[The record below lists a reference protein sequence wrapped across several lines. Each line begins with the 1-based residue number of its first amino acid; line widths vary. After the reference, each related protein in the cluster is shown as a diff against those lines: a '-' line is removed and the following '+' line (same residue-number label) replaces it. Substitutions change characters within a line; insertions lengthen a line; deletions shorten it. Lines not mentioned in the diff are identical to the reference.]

1 LSDYNLQTRPV
12 RVQQDRPS
20 GPTRIA
26 ISVLAKLGVLILVG
40 AATLGAIWGGPQL
53 GDHEAIVAECARN
66 MRLTSDWLVPSFLD
80 TAWMRKPPLP
90 YWLVAAASYLFP
102 NDPELDLPVT
112 TEAARLPTAVS
123 ALLTILML
131 WHLASSMFGKCAGM
145 VTAVVASSSILF
157 LLYSANA
164 TAEMLLTFCCTWA
177 FLHFW
182 HAVTTRRGWVRFV
195 HMMLFYIALGA
206 GMLAKGPMPMVMVG
220 LPLAVWWYTERPLRL
235 LACLGLSGWRQVLA
249 CFGRQIPRQTAR
261 AFTHLYIVPGLIL
274 FAAIFIP
281 WMVAVGREFPHAWN
295 IWNWQYFQRAQN
307 NYEDTR
313 VRGPF
318 YYLPV
323 MIGLVLPWVFL
334 LAEAVAAPWLNR
346 YARQRRALLF
356 AGLWVLIGLLGMSV
370 FAFKKPYY
378 ILPAVPGLL
387 LMIGLV
393 AERFYAFI
401 PTTIPVKMNL
411 WFGRW
416 HQAVIQDPL
425 RFAWITWAIV
435 SVTGILMLIFGNYWM
450 RQHLPNSA
458 MALTVIAGGMLV
470 VFMWAG
476 LVYVLGRGWWA
487 LALTAVTTIGAFHCV
502 WYLCGPSL
510 TAESSDRVKMLDAA
524 LDHAGVPADANIY
537 WADSRPDARL
547 SFYYGRRP
555 RYTLTPEE
563 IVEFIGVNRTKPGFK
578 DLLKAHGRERAA
590 SMLRGPETVY
600 LLASFEEYE
609 EARNA
614 IKGVTF
620 HDIARVRCDPGKP
633 HKDWMVVSNR
643 PPAKTA
649 TQPASQPST
658 RPQS

>member
-1 LSDYNLQTRPV
+1 MSDYNLQTQPV
-12 RVQQDRPS
+12 GVQQNRSS
-20 GPTRIA
+20 GPTRLA
-26 ISVLAKLGVLILVG
+26 IGLLARLGVLILVG
-40 AATLGAIWGGPQL
+40 AATLGAIWGGPPL

-66 MRLTSDWLVPSFLD
+66 MRQTGDWVVPSFLD

-90 YWLVAAASYLFP
+90 YWLVAGASYLFP
-102 NDPELDLPVT
+102 NDPELGLPVT
-112 TEAARLPTAVS
+112 TEAARFPTAAS

-131 WHLASSMFGKCAGM
+131 WHLASSMFGKRAGM

-182 HAVTTRRGWVRFV
+182 HAVTTRRGWVRGV
-195 HMMLFYIALGA
+195 HMMLFYVALGA
-206 GMLAKGPMPMVMVG
+206 GMLAKGPMPIVMVG

-235 LACLGLSGWRQVLA
+235 LAYLGLGGWRQVLV
-249 CFGRQIPRQTAR
+249 CLGRQIPRQTAR

-274 FAAIFIP
+274 FAAIFVP
-281 WMVAVGREFPHAWN
+281 WMIAVGKQFPHAWN

-313 VRGPF
+313 VRGPL

-323 MIGLVLPWVFL
+323 MIGLAMPWVFL
-334 LAEAVAAPWLNR
+334 LAEAVAGPWLRR
-346 YARQRRALLF
+346 YAQQRRALLF
-356 AGLWVLIGLLGMSV
+356 AGLWALIGLAGMSV

-387 LMIGLV
+387 LMLGAV
-393 AERFYAFI
+393 AERFYAFT
-401 PTTIPVKMNL
+401 PTTIPVKMDL

-416 HQAVIQDPL
+416 HEAVIQDPL

-435 SVTGILMLIFGNYWM
+435 SLTGILMLIFGNFWM
-450 RQHLPNSA
+450 REHLPKSA
-458 MALTVIAGGMLV
+458 MALTVIAGGILV
-470 VFMWAG
+470 VLMWAG
-476 LVYVLGRGWWA
+476 LMYVTGRGWWA
-487 LALTAVTTIGAFHCV
+487 LALTAVTTIAAFHCA

-510 TAESSDRVKMLDAA
+510 TAESSDRVRMLDEA
-524 LDHAGVPADANIY
+524 LDEAGVPAEANIY

-563 IVEFIGVNRTKPGFK
+563 IVKFIGVNRTKPRIKELLEEYGFQ
-578 DLLKAHGRERAA
+578 KAE
-590 SMLRGPETVY
+590 SMLAGDDTVY
-600 LLASFEEYE
+600 LVVGFEKYSKFEN
-609 EARNA
+609 R
-614 IKGVTF
+614 IKVRAY
-620 HDIARVRCDPGKP
+620 DVARVKCDATNEK
-633 HKDWMVVSNR
+633 KDWMVVSNQ
-643 PPAKTA
+643 PPARTV
-649 TQPASQPST
+649 TRPASQPST
-658 RPQS
+658 RPQG